1 MIQDHELV
9 QKILARD
16 RRALAGFYHTFTPRL
31 RRFILQ
37 KIADPQDAEE
47 VLQDTLFA
55 FLESIRD
62 FSGNARVG
70 TYLYAIAS
78 HKVVDFYRR
87 KKIKHIVFSKLP
99 RLEALVSTL
108 LNPEEE
114 LDTALVK
121 DKIRHVLG
129 GLLPNYRE
137 IILLKYVDE
146 MSVAQIAE
154 KFAVTVKS
162 AESQLFRARRAFVE
176 LFLSI

>member
-62 FSGNARVG
+62 FSPSDGRSL
-70 TYLYAIAS
+70 TT
-78 HKVVDFYRR
+78 F
-87 KKIKHIVFSKLP
+87 
-99 RLEALVSTL
+99 
-108 LNPEEE
+108 EE
-114 LDTALVK
+114 LFILPAK
-121 DKIRHVLG
+121 DIF
-129 GLLPNYRE
+129 
-137 IILLKYVDE
+137 LKRSRVSGRPS
-146 MSVAQIAE
+146 MRSQATRSSTFTGE
-154 KFAVTVKS
+154 K
-162 AESQLFRARRAFVE
+162 R
-176 LFLSI
+176 

>member
-1 MIQDHELV
+1 M
-9 QKILARD
+9 
-16 RRALAGFYHTFTPRL
+16 
-31 RRFILQ
+31 
-37 KIADPQDAEE
+37 
-47 VLQDTLFA
+47 
-55 FLESIRD
+55 
-62 FSGNARVG
+62 
-70 TYLYAIAS
+70 
-78 HKVVDFYRR
+78 
-87 KKIKHIVFSKLP
+87 FSKLP